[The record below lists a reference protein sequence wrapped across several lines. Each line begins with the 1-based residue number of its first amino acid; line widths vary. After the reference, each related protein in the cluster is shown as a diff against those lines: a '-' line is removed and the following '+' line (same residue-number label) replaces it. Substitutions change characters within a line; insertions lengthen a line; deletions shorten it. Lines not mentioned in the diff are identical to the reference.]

1 MTIDG
6 QNNLHIRNTHT
17 VEETKFCKILQFER
31 ECKRDIGGGR
41 ERERKTNKCSPYN
54 IMPTTDKLMDTKE
67 GSISWA
73 NQESLTK

>member
-41 ERERKTNKCSPYN
+41 EREKDQQMLTIQYHANHGQTHGHEGRKH
-54 IMPTTDKLMDTKE
+54 IM
-67 GSISWA
+67 G
-73 NQESLTK
+73 